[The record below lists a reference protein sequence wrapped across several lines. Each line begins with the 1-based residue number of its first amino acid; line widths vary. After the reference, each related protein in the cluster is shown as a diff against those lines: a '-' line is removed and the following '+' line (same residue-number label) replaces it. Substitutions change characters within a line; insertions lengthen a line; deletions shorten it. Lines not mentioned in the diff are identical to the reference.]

1 MIKQIEIRKC
11 LYSGEEFVPKRNNQV
26 FASKKNRT
34 NYHNKINNKFRNDLK
49 LINNQLLLNYKICK
63 DLLAKKAEVTIHR
76 EFLRGKGFNF
86 MYFTSFRRKKDTSFL
101 VYALYD
107 ITFEKID
114 ENNYLINQL

>member
-1 MIKQIEIRKC
+1 MIKQVEIRKC
-11 LYSGEEFVPKRNNQV
+11 LYSGEEFVPRRNNQV
-26 FASKKNRT
+26 FASKSNRMS
-34 NYHNKINNKFRNDLK
+34 YHNKINNKFRNDLK

-63 DLLAKKAEVTIHR
+63 DLLTKKNEVTIHR

-86 MYFTSFRRKKDTSFL
+86 MYFTSFKRKKDTSFL